1 MMTLHQIENITK
13 YTKLYKN
20 NQIEILKLKVQYSK
34 WKKKS
39 LEGFNSRFVLEE
51 ERMSKRED

>member
-1 MMTLHQIENITK
+1 MIKEIIVMMTLHQVENITK

-34 WKKKS
+34 
-39 LEGFNSRFVLEE
+39 
-51 ERMSKRED
+51 